1 VFEVLVLWVLGLDL
15 GKLWGF
21 GFGFGFVDANQLSLR
36 GDCSQ

>member
-1 VFEVLVLWVLGLDL
+1 VFEVLVWWVLGLDL
-15 GKLWGF
+15 GKLW

>member
-1 VFEVLVLWVLGLDL
+1 VFEVLVWWVLGLDL

-21 GFGFGFVDANQLSLR
+21 GFVDQNQLSLR